1 MLGAVCF
8 TYVSNLKAN
17 LVLTLVNFDKITVIE
32 KGNENLNDA
41 ATISQ
46 RSIHPMTSG
55 SKSRGWFH
63 RYDLST
69 DT

>member
-8 TYVSNLKAN
+8 SYISNLKAN
-17 LVLTLVNFDKITVIE
+17 LGLKFVKFYKITVTQ

-46 RSIHPMTSG
+46 RSIHPMTTACG
-55 SKSRGWFH
+55 T